1 MNKLLKL
8 TLLIV
13 LSTKM
18 NAQQIITTDIDNF
31 WIAYDSVI
39 KVKENKTSVFKQL
52 YLDKGTTGLKDFVK
66 YKDFNETN
74 YVTAFEKY
82 PEFWKSIRKN
92 TFVSSEQI
100 QKTEKALKE
109 FRKLYPNQSKG
120 IFITQLALCD
130 QEEYRME
137 RI

>member
-82 PEFWKSIRKN
+82 PEF
-92 TFVSSEQI
+92 
-100 QKTEKALKE
+100 
-109 FRKLYPNQSKG
+109 SKKYSC
-120 IFITQLALCD
+120 FK
-130 QEEYRME
+130 
-137 RI
+137 

>member
-13 LSTKM
+13 LSIKI

-31 WIAYDSVI
+31 WKAYDSI
-39 KVKENKTSVFKQL
+39 NKMSDDKVSTFKKM
-52 YLDKGTTGLKDFVK
+52 YLDDGTIGLKDFAK
-66 YKDFNETN
+66 HKEFNETN
-74 YVTAFEKY
+74 YVTAFAKY

-92 TFVSSEQI
+92 TLVSSEQI
-100 QKTEKALKE
+100 QKTKKALKE

-120 IFITQLALCD
+120 N
-130 QEEYRME
+130 
-137 RI
+137 